1 VSAAHAESAPAALAG
16 RRVRP
21 WLLVAPA
28 TALLAWG
35 GNHFTPLLLMYRQ
48 VDGYSSVEVDLFLA
62 FYILGLVPGFLIGG
76 PLADRNGRKRVMV
89 AGIAMSAL
97 GSAVLAAGAASPFW
111 LCAGRLV
118 VGVSVAV
125 AMVAGTSWIEELSQ
139 EPYDVGAGASGA
151 RRASLALTAGFGIGA
166 GVSGALAQWA
176 PAPTVL
182 PYVVQVA
189 LLLAAAIPLA
199 WAPET
204 RGGAAASDTARDLG
218 AVRGTGADSRSAGR
232 NAGAAPG
239 TAVPG
244 EIPLAAPESL
254 GATLRALAHDLRV
267 PRHARA
273 RFLRV
278 VVPSAPWA
286 FGALAIAYVVS
297 PALVGAKVGADR
309 VAFATLLTVVAL
321 GTGALIQPLVGRIA
335 TITGNRQLILGLGL
349 TFLGIALCA
358 VEAAIL
364 SPVLAV
370 VVAIVMGLGYGISIV
385 SGLTEVQRMAGP
397 DDLAGLTGIY
407 CSLTYVGFLLPV
419 ILATLA
425 GSVSYVTLLIIV
437 AALCLL
443 CAITA
448 GWNIRARRAP
458 EPDPA
463 PA

>member
-1 VSAAHAESAPAALAG
+1 MRAK
-16 RRVRP
+16 P
-21 WLLVAPA
+21 WLLVAAA
-28 TALLAWG
+28 TAMLAWG

-76 PLADRNGRKRVMV
+76 PLADRYGRKRVMSV
-89 AGIAMSAL
+89 GIATGVV
-97 GSAVLAAGAASPFW
+97 GSVVLAAGASSPYW
-111 LCAGRLV
+111 LCLGRLI

-139 EPYDVGAGASGA
+139 EPHDHGAGTSGA

-182 PYVVQVA
+182 PYVLQIA
-189 LLLAAAIPLA
+189 LLLAAAVPLA

-204 RGGAAASDTARDLG
+204 RG
-218 AVRGTGADSRSAGR
+218 
-232 NAGAAPG
+232 AGASEDA
-239 TAVPG
+239 
-244 EIPLAAPESL
+244 SL
-254 GATLRALAHDLRV
+254 GATLRGLAADLRI
-267 PRHARA
+267 PAEKRG

-278 VVPSAPWA
+278 VAPSAPWV
-286 FGALAIAYVVS
+286 FGALAIAYVIT
-297 PALVGAKVGADR
+297 PALIGSKVGGDQ

-321 GTGALIQPLVGRIA
+321 GTGALAQPLVGRLAAA
-335 TITGNRQLILGLGL
+335 TGGRQLVLGLGL
-349 TFLGIALCA
+349 TFLAAALCA
-358 VEAAIL
+358 VEAAVL
-364 SPVLAV
+364 SPALAV
-370 VVAIVMGLGYGISIV
+370 VIAIVAGLGYGISIV
-385 SGLTEVQRMAGP
+385 SGLIEVQRMAGP

-419 ILATLA
+419 VLAALA
-425 GSVSYVTLLIIV
+425 ASLPYTTLLIIV
-437 AALCLL
+437 AALCL
-443 CAITA
+443 ASAATA
-448 GWNIRARRAP
+448 GWNLRAARRAP

>member
-1 VSAAHAESAPAALAG
+1 VSAGQAK
-16 RRVRP
+16 P

-28 TALLAWG
+28 TAMLAWG

-76 PLADRNGRKRVMV
+76 PLADRGGRKRVMI

-97 GSAVLAAGAASPFW
+97 GSAVLAAGAASPVW
-111 LCAGRLV
+111 LCAGRLI

-125 AMVAGTSWIEELSQ
+125 AMVAGTSWIEELSRA
-139 EPYDVGAGASGA
+139 PWDRSPGGASGA

-182 PYVVQVA
+182 PYVVQIG
-189 LLLAAAIPLA
+189 LLAASAVALA

-204 RGGAAASDTARDLG
+204 RN
-218 AVRGTGADSRSAGR
+218 AVATVPSGVPAG
-232 NAGAAPG
+232 
-239 TAVPG
+239 
-244 EIPLAAPESL
+244 SF
-254 GATLRALAHDLRV
+254 GATLRALARDLRI
-267 PRHARA
+267 PRLARA

-278 VVPSAPWA
+278 VLPTAPWA
-286 FGALAIAYVVS
+286 FGALAIAYVVT
-297 PALVGAKVGADR
+297 PALVSSQVGSDR

-321 GTGALIQPLVGRIA
+321 GTGALVQPLVVRIA
-335 TITGNRQLILGLGL
+335 ELTGGRQLVLGLGL
-349 TFLGIALCA
+349 TFVGVALCA
-358 VEAAIL
+358 VEAAVL
-364 SPVLAV
+364 SPALAV
-370 VVAIVMGLGYGISIV
+370 VIAIVMGLGYGISIV
-385 SGLTEVQRMAGP
+385 SGLIEVQRMAGP
-397 DDLAGLTGIY
+397 DDLAGLTGLY

-419 ILATLA
+419 ALAALA
-425 GSVSYVTLLIIV
+425 GVASYVALLSVV
-437 AALCLL
+437 AVICLACAL
-443 CAITA
+443 TA
-448 GWNIRARRAP
+448 GWNLRAGPVP

>member
-1 VSAAHAESAPAALAG
+1 MSARA
-16 RRVRP
+16 VRP

-76 PLADRNGRKRVMV
+76 PLADRGGRKRVMV
-89 AGIAMSAL
+89 AGIVLSAI
-97 GSAVLAAGAASPFW
+97 GSGVLAAGASSPYW
-111 LCAGRLV
+111 LCSGRLI

-125 AMVAGTSWIEELSQ
+125 AMVAGTAWIEELSQ
-139 EPYDVGAGASGA
+139 EPYESGAGTSGA

-182 PYVVQVA
+182 PYVVQIA
-189 LLLAAAIPLA
+189 LLFAAAVPLI

-204 RGGAAASDTARDLG
+204 RKAPTVARPREGAGAAAAL
-218 AVRGTGADSRSAGR
+218 
-232 NAGAAPG
+232 G
-239 TAVPG
+239 TADR
-244 EIPLAAPESL
+244 AAPESL
-254 GATLRALAHDLRV
+254 GGTLRALARDLRV
-267 PRHARA
+267 PRASRA

-278 VVPSAPWA
+278 IVPTAPWA
-286 FGALAIAYVVS
+286 FGALAIAYVVT
-297 PALVGAKVGADR
+297 PALVGSQVGSDR

-321 GTGALIQPLVGRIA
+321 GTGALVQPLVARIA
-335 TITGNRQLILGLGL
+335 EITGGRQLVLGLGL
-349 TFLGIALCA
+349 TFLGVALCA
-358 VEAAIL
+358 VEAAAL
-364 SPVLAV
+364 SPELAV
-370 VVAIVMGLGYGISIV
+370 VIAIVMGLGYGISIV
-385 SGLTEVQRMAGP
+385 SGLIEVQRMAGP

-419 ILATLA
+419 LLASLA
-425 GSVSYVTLLIIV
+425 GAASYVALLSVV
-437 AALCLL
+437 ALVCLACAL
-443 CAITA
+443 TA
-448 GWNIRARRAP
+448 GWNLRPRHDA

-463 PA
+463 LA

>member
-1 VSAAHAESAPAALAG
+1 VSAA
-16 RRVRP
+16 RVKP

-28 TALLAWG
+28 TAMLAWG

-76 PLADRNGRKRVMV
+76 PLADRGGRKRVMV
-89 AGIAMSAL
+89 VGIAMSVL
-97 GSAVLAAGAASPFW
+97 GSAVLAAGAASPVW

-139 EPYDVGAGASGA
+139 APWDASPGGTSGA

-182 PYVVQVA
+182 PYLVQIG
-189 LLLAAAIPLA
+189 LLAASAAPLA
-199 WAPET
+199 LAPET
-204 RGGAAASDTARDLG
+204 RSAVAEQPSRAPAGGGGL
-218 AVRGTGADSRSAGR
+218 V
-232 NAGAAPG
+232 
-239 TAVPG
+239 
-244 EIPLAAPESL
+244 
-254 GATLRALAHDLRV
+254 ATLRALARDLRV
-267 PRHARA
+267 PRPARA

-278 VVPSAPWA
+278 VLPSAPWA
-286 FGALAIAYVVS
+286 FGALAIAYVVT
-297 PALVGAKVGADR
+297 PALVSSQVGSDR

-321 GTGALIQPLVGRIA
+321 GTGALVQPLVARIA
-335 TITGNRQLILGLGL
+335 ELTGGRQLVLGLGL
-349 TFLGIALCA
+349 TFLGVALCA
-358 VEAAIL
+358 VDAAVL
-364 SPVLAV
+364 SPELAV
-370 VVAIVMGLGYGISIV
+370 VIAIVMGLGYGISIV
-385 SGLTEVQRMAGP
+385 SGLIEIQRMAGP

-419 ILATLA
+419 ALAALA
-425 GSVSYVTLLIIV
+425 GVASYVALLIVVAIV
-437 AALCLL
+437 CLACALTANWNLRAANP
-443 CAITA
+443 TA
-448 GWNIRARRAP
+448 
-458 EPDPA
+458 DPA

>member
-1 VSAAHAESAPAALAG
+1 MSA
-16 RRVRP
+16 RRVKP

-76 PLADRNGRKRVMV
+76 PLADRHGRKRVMV
-89 AGIAMSAL
+89 TGIVLSAI
-97 GSAVLAAGAASPFW
+97 GSAVLAAGAASPYW

-118 VGVSVAV
+118 VGISVAV
-125 AMVAGTSWIEELSQ
+125 AMVAGTSWIEDLSQ
-139 EPYDVGAGASGA
+139 QPYDSGAGASGA

-166 GVSGALAQWA
+166 GVSGVLAQWA

-182 PYVVQVA
+182 PYVVQIA
-189 LLLAAAIPLA
+189 LLLAAAVPLA

-204 RGGAAASDTARDLG
+204 RKSAATAPI
-218 AVRGTGADSRSAGR
+218 GTSP
-232 NAGAAPG
+232 NAGTSLSG
-239 TAVPG
+239 RESTD
-244 EIPLAAPESL
+244 SL
-254 GATLRALAHDLRV
+254 GATLAALARDLRV
-267 PRHARA
+267 PRASRA

-286 FGALAIAYVVS
+286 FGALAIAYVVT
-297 PALVGAKVGADR
+297 PALVSSRVGGDR

-321 GTGALIQPLVGRIA
+321 GTGALIQPLVTRIA
-335 TITGNRQLILGLGL
+335 DLTGGRQLVLGLGL
-349 TFLGIALCA
+349 TFVGVVLCA
-358 VEAAIL
+358 IEAAVL
-364 SPVLAV
+364 SPALAV
-370 VVAIVMGLGYGISIV
+370 VIAIVMGLGYGISIV

-419 ILATLA
+419 ALALLA
-425 GSVSYVTLLIIV
+425 GATSYVALLIVV
-437 AALCLL
+437 AAVCLV
-443 CAITA
+443 CALTA
-448 GWNIRARRAP
+448 GWNLRARPAA
-458 EPDPA
+458 EADPA
-463 PA
+463 LAEAA